1 MMMRHSNLS
10 SSSTADTR
18 LSLSSLVRGGR
29 GVWQTKQGTVLHFN
43 MKRKQ
48 WQVSLSS
55 AFALQC
61 KLLTFVKVSS
71 SLETDSDW
79 AVSDSTALCPGE
91 AARVS
96 SFSWRQERLDIVCT

>member
-1 MMMRHSNLS
+1 M
-10 SSSTADTR
+10 ADQAGHR
-18 LSLSSLVRGGR
+18 
-29 GVWQTKQGTVLHFN
+29 
-43 MKRKQ
+43 
-48 WQVSLSS
+48 
-55 AFALQC
+55 AALQHEEETVAG
-61 KLLTFVKVSS
+61 LTDLTKICLISCTFIQVSS

>member
-1 MMMRHSNLS
+1 M
-10 SSSTADTR
+10 ADQAGHRAALQHEEETVAG
-18 LSLSSLVRGGR
+18 LASSLF
-29 GVWQTKQGTVLHFN
+29 T
-43 MKRKQ
+43 
-48 WQVSLSS
+48 
-55 AFALQC
+55 LQC
-61 KLLTFVKVSS
+61 KLLTFIQVSS